1 MKSYSPDAIRNVGL
15 FGHGG
20 AGKTS
25 LAEALLFQSGA
36 VSRQGRVDDGSATTD
51 YDPDEIKRKMSVSA
65 GLAPL
70 EWRDTKINVIDA
82 PGYAD
87 FLGEVV
93 QAMSAI
99 ECALIVVDGVSGLQV
114 GTATAWRQADAVD
127 LPRAVVI
134 NKLERENA
142 DFRRV
147 FEQIRARHGTGAIAL
162 TIPVG
167 SEASFRGVVNV
178 LHQHAVLDEKKGPE
192 AVPGELVDELA
203 RYREMLIE
211 SVAEMDDD
219 LLAKYLEAGDLA
231 DNDIQTALRR
241 GIEERRLFPVF
252 AASATQN
259 HGTSSLLDAIVEFG
273 PPASDAQVRIESGEG
288 QNGLAALVFKTVS
301 DPFIGRLSYLRA
313 FRGEIHSDSHVW
325 NQTHQKDERIGQLYM
340 MRGKTQEPA
349 AVISLGDI
357 GVVVKLSETGTGD
370 TLTHKDHPV
379 ILKRPHFPEPLYS
392 MAIQP
397 KNKADLDKLSPSLH
411 RIVEEDPTLSVH
423 REATTGEMILA
434 GLGESHLEIACE
446 RMTRKF
452 GVSVTLSP
460 PRVPYRETIRGRARA
475 EGRHVKQSGGHGQYG
490 VCWVEVEP
498 LERGAGFEFVDKIV
512 GGVVSHNFRPA
523 VEKGIREAMEE
534 GVLAGYPMVD
544 VRAKLV
550 DGKEHPVDSS
560 EMAFK
565 LAGAIAFKKA
575 AQDAGVELI
584 EPVMEA
590 EITVPDEYT
599 GDVIGD
605 LNTKRAHVHGMVPDN
620 GETMISATV
629 PQAEML
635 KYATDLRAQTQGRG
649 TYTMHF
655 SHYQE
660 VPAHVAQALVEKLKK
675 EHDEAHK

>member
-36 VSRQGRVDDGSATTD
+36 ISRLGRVDDGSTTTD

-65 GLAPL
+65 ALAPV
-70 EWRDTKINVIDA
+70 EWRDTKINVVDA

-99 ECALIVVDGVSGLQV
+99 ECAIVVVDGVSGMQV
-114 GTATAWRQADAVD
+114 GTDTAWRQADAAG
-127 LPRAVVI
+127 LPRFVVV
-134 NKLERENA
+134 NKLERENS
-142 DFRRV
+142 DFHKV
-147 FEQIRARHGTGAIAL
+147 FEQLRSRHGTGVIAL

-167 SEASFRGVVNV
+167 TEAGFRGVVDV
-178 LHQHAVLDEKKGPE
+178 VHQQAVLDEKQGAE
-192 AVPGELVDELA
+192 AVPGEVADDLA

-211 SVAEMDDD
+211 SAAEIDDD
-219 LLAKYLEAGDLA
+219 LLTKYLEEGDLTE
-231 DNDIQTALRR
+231 DEIQTALRR
-241 GIEERRLFPVF
+241 GVAERRLVPVF
-252 AASATQN
+252 ATSALQN
-259 HGTSSLLDAIVEFG
+259 RGTSSLLDAIVDFA
-273 PPASDAQVRIESGEG
+273 PAASDAQVHVESGDG
-288 QNGLAALVFKTVS
+288 AGGVAAHVFKTVS
-301 DPFIGRLSYLRA
+301 DPFIGRLSYLRVA
-313 FRGEIHSDSHVW
+313 RGEIHSDSHLW
-325 NQTHQKDERIGQLYM
+325 NPAHQKDERLGQLFTV
-340 MRGKTQEPA
+340 RGKTQEPTP
-349 AVISLGDI
+349 VLGPGDI
-357 GVVVKLSETGTGD
+357 GVVAKLAETGTGD
-370 TLTHKDHPV
+370 TLTQREHPIV
-379 ILKRPHFPEPLYS
+379 LQRPRFPQPLYS
-392 MAIQP
+392 VAIQP
-397 KNKADLDKLSPSLH
+397 KNKADLDKLSPSLT

-423 REATTGEMILA
+423 REPATGEMILA

-446 RMTRKF
+446 RMARKF
-452 GVSVTLSP
+452 GVNVALSA
-460 PRVPYRETIRGRARA
+460 PRVPYRETIRGTARA
-475 EGRHVKQSGGHGQYG
+475 EGRHVKQTGGHGQYG
-490 VCWVEVEP
+490 VCWVELEP
-498 LERGAGFEFVDKIV
+498 LERGGGFEFVDRIV
-512 GGVVSHNFRPA
+512 GGVISQSYRPA

-565 LAGAIAFKKA
+565 LAGSLAFKKA

-584 EPVMEA
+584 EPIMEV

-605 LNTKRAHVHGMVPDN
+605 LNTKRAQVHGMTPDN
-620 GETMISATV
+620 GMTTIEASV

-635 KYATDLRAQTQGRG
+635 RYATDLRAQTQGRG
-649 TYTMHF
+649 TYTMRF

-660 VPAHVAQALVEKLKK
+660 VPAHVAQGLVEKLRK
-675 EHDEAHK
+675 EHEEHK